1 MQHVENELKKMT
13 TNCDEKERELKHY
26 YKSDKDKTKS
36 LSKLESDVKTS
47 LKKYEKAKKYS
58 RELED

>member
-1 MQHVENELKKMT
+1 MT
-13 TNCDEKERELKHY
+13 THCDEKDRELKHY
-26 YKSDKDKTKS
+26 HKSDKDKSKS
-36 LSKLESDVKTS
+36 LAKLESDIKTS